1 MCGMIKL
8 IDATGNFGPMLINK
22 TQSYVGKDEKTEYG
36 VDPSG
41 VLGLLNDLNLCLGLK
56 NVRHID
62 LKHRQLF
69 GPPLIRFLLLANFIP
84 Q

>member
-1 MCGMIKL
+1 MLAKTKKQTMG
-8 IDATGNFGPMLINK
+8 IDPA
-22 TQSYVGKDEKTEYG
+22 
-36 VDPSG
+36 G

-69 GPPLIRFLLLANFIP
+69 GPPLIRFILLANFSP